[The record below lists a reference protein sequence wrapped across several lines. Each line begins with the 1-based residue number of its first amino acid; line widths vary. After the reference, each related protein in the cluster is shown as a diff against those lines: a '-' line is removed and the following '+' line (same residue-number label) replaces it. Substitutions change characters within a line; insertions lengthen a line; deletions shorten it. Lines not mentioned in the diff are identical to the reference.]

1 MAVAFL
7 SLEIGALRVRPIRM
21 DAREPSVLYSPVSV
35 VQSNLKAMQRDDVGS
50 CFKFL
55 SPQFRQQVGP
65 SPRFDEKVHVDTR
78 YTPLVGST
86 GYEVLSALQ
95 VGDKRWKVRV
105 RVDNVLDPPAAL
117 GRVGRVPF
125 SVEYSWSLTQ
135 QDDSEIALDLGQC
148 IKHKKN
154 NYHGIVVGYDRECTQ
169 TEDWCKKNGVDAL
182 ARGRAQPFYN
192 VLVDRKDRPG
202 ATMTYVAQENLDR
215 SPARIIEHPFFT
227 TASFTGEVD
236 AAAGVWKPTPMLR
249 EQYPRGLDGC
259 WLVDEVAPE
268 RSREECDDDAA
279 DLDGFSA

>member
-1 MAVAFL
+1 M
-7 SLEIGALRVRPIRM
+7 
-21 DAREPSVLYSPVSV
+21 
-35 VQSNLKAMQRDDVGS
+35 
-50 CFKFL
+50 
-55 SPQFRQQVGP
+55 
-65 SPRFDEKVHVDTR
+65 
-78 YTPLVGST
+78 
-86 GYEVLSALQ
+86 
-95 VGDKRWKVRV
+95 
-105 RVDNVLDPPAAL
+105 
-117 GRVGRVPF
+117 PF

-169 TEDWCKKNGVDAL
+169 TEEWCKKNGVDAL

-268 RSREECDDDAA
+268 RSREER
-279 DLDGFSA
+279 LVDGILHPGGGEKHGEKGETLHKTLHKTLPHVPKSVASCCTPFGFLHHLCNLFTPPAPAPAPQCSP